1 MIIDSRNNVLIRTK
15 TTDLTPLE
23 TKVVMLMSD
32 NNWHSLKDISDFL
45 QNNSEEG
52 AKAIINRI
60 HQKCYFLRF
69 EYRKSLRLYRMKNKM
84 FVR

>member
-1 MIIDSRNNVLIRTK
+1 MIIDSRNNVIIRTK
-15 TTDLTPLE
+15 TTELTPLE

-32 NNWHSLKDISDFL
+32 NYWHSLKEISDFIK
-45 QNNSEEG
+45 NNSEEG

-60 HQKCYFLRF
+60 HKKCYFLRF
-69 EYRKSLRLYRMKNKM
+69 EYRKRLRLYRMKNKM